1 MPTPDYSIF
10 YRCVATRRRVTPQN
24 SSHQHSSR
32 RYHIYTT
39 IHYGRVRTASSWV
52 NYVQMNFMPGLVNE
66 PTTTT
71 NAPTRAV
78 SAWLLTLGGTWVYH
92 EEVSVLKYGD
102 TCWYARKITCSYQE
116 QVFLAPAVVALP

>member
-1 MPTPDYSIF
+1 MTTTYYLLPISVTTP
-10 YRCVATRRRVTPQN
+10 
-24 SSHQHSSR
+24 
-32 RYHIYTT
+32 
-39 IHYGRVRTASSWV
+39 
-52 NYVQMNFMPGLVNE
+52 PGLVNE